1 MTLSLKT
8 FQILKKLISFSLKI
22 SNKKNLNSLYIN
34 IEGVQLCLFG
44 TTNFHCWAGLQEQN
58 NIQLSIT
65 SFHTVY
71 IY

>member
-1 MTLSLKT
+1 MVS
-8 FQILKKLISFSLKI
+8 
-22 SNKKNLNSLYIN
+22 IN
-34 IEGVQLCLFG
+34 INNTTVQLCLFG

-71 IY
+71 ILIGSS